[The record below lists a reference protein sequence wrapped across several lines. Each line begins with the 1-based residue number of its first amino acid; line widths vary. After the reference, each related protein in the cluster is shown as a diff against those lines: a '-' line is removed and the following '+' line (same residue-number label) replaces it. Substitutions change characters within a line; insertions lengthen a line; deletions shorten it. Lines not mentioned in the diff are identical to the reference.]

1 MGSIV
6 KNISHV
12 SAASYPFVAQSDFFS
27 DVPIHEDRRGF
38 ALLKRSVD
46 LVFALLA
53 LPTLVTLAVMIFIAN
68 TISNSGP
75 VFFRQVRM
83 GQNGKAFTIW
93 KFRMMTADAAVVR
106 SASAP
111 LDEHR
116 ITPLGRLLRRT
127 KLDEV
132 PNILN
137 IIAGDMSLVGPRPD
151 AFEHASEYLLGVP
164 HYRKRLSVRPG
175 LTGLAQVRGGYAD
188 NPRAVQRKVKYDRFY
203 IRNSS
208 IYLDLYVIAL
218 TFGVVFSGFGQR

>member
-1 MGSIV
+1 M
-6 KNISHV
+6 
-12 SAASYPFVAQSDFFS
+12 
-27 DVPIHEDRRGF
+27 PIHEDRRGF

-93 KFRMMTADAAVVR
+93 KFRTMTADAAVVR

>member
-1 MGSIV
+1 M

-27 DVPIHEDRRGF
+27 DVPIHEGRRGF

-93 KFRMMTADAAVVR
+93 KFRTMTADAAVVR

>member
-1 MGSIV
+1 M

-93 KFRMMTADAAVVR
+93 KFRTMTADAAVVR

-188 NPRAVQRKVKYDRFY
+188 NPRAIQRKVKYDRFY

>member
-1 MGSIV
+1 M

-27 DVPIHEDRRGF
+27 DVPIHKDRRGF

-93 KFRMMTADAAVVR
+93 KFRTMTADAAVVR

>member
-1 MGSIV
+1 M

-93 KFRMMTADAAVVR
+93 KFRTMTADAAVVR

-151 AFEHASEYLLGVP
+151 AF
-164 HYRKRLSVRPG
+164 
-175 LTGLAQVRGGYAD
+175 
-188 NPRAVQRKVKYDRFY
+188 
-203 IRNSS
+203 
-208 IYLDLYVIAL
+208 
-218 TFGVVFSGFGQR
+218 

>member
-1 MGSIV
+1 M

-53 LPTLVTLAVMIFIAN
+53 LPTLVTLAVIFIAN

-93 KFRMMTADAAVVR
+93 KFRTMTADAAVVR

>member
-1 MGSIV
+1 V

-27 DVPIHEDRRGF
+27 EVPIHEDRRGF

-93 KFRMMTADAAVVR
+93 KFRTMTADAAVVR

>member
-1 MGSIV
+1 M

-27 DVPIHEDRRGF
+27 EVPIHEDRRGF

-93 KFRMMTADAAVVR
+93 KFRTMTADAAVVR

>member
-1 MGSIV
+1 
-6 KNISHV
+6 
-12 SAASYPFVAQSDFFS
+12 
-27 DVPIHEDRRGF
+27 
-38 ALLKRSVD
+38 
-46 LVFALLA
+46 LA

-93 KFRMMTADAAVVR
+93 KFRTMTADAAVVR

-132 PNILN
+132 PNIL
-137 IIAGDMSLVGPRPD
+137 
-151 AFEHASEYLLGVP
+151 
-164 HYRKRLSVRPG
+164 
-175 LTGLAQVRGGYAD
+175 T
-188 NPRAVQRKVKYDRFY
+188 
-203 IRNSS
+203 SS
-208 IYLDLYVIAL
+208 PE
-218 TFGVVFSGFGQR
+218 T

>member
-1 MGSIV
+1 V

-93 KFRMMTADAAVVR
+93 KFRTMTADAAVVR

>member
-1 MGSIV
+1 M

-93 KFRMMTADAAVVR
+93 KFRTMTADAAVVR

-175 LTGLAQVRGGYAD
+175 LTGLAEVRGGYAD

>member
-1 MGSIV
+1 M

-93 KFRMMTADAAVVR
+93 KFRTMTADAAVVR